1 MKKTYISPTITV
13 ICVESSELMSVSGWT
28 PNGDKEHDGF
38 DIVEED
44 ETTGGYF
51 DDDDF

>member
-28 PNGDKEHDGF
+28 PNGDKEHGF
-38 DIVEED
+38 GIVEEG

-51 DDDDF
+51 KDDDF